1 MTRTGRCRASRD
13 SARSLV
19 TRSATTTAPAVV
31 QNSRRSAALAIF
43 FFRFALDAQPGV
55 RQRVESLEADLVA
68 ALLALAEFL
77 RRLKQPP
84 QRLVHVP
91 EVAPLLRGEQE
102 RLLALHGVG
111 ALIGHM
117 KRVARE
123 VPIGRLQARVEG
135 LVVVAELL
143 HHPGALL
150 VEALLEVG
158 QLFLIQA
165 ALGRLGFGFGL
176 GFRRHYR
183 VPPFRPSCRRSAIV
197 TRRASMSTSR
207 VTSASSS
214 TVPSTSL
221 RASVSPSTNPWN
233 ADTAATISGAPATLS
248 SMRVVYSY
256 PASLRRRWTRFT
268 SSRARPSWIRSSVSR
283 GSTAATYECLQL
295 FRGELGHCGGG
306 PGRVLPVTLAQAAVF
321 RFPLQPHQFVV
332 RARHFDRLGVHFSGQ
347 DI

>member
-31 QNSRRSAALAIF
+31 QNSRRSAAFPIF
-43 FFRFALDAQPGV
+43 FLRFALDAQSGV
-55 RQRVESLEADLVA
+55 RQRVQSLEADLVA

-77 RRLKQPP
+77 RPLKQPP

-135 LVVVAELL
+135 LVVIAELL
-143 HHPGALL
+143 HHPG
-150 VEALLEVG
+150 ALLEVG

-283 GSTAATYECLQL
+283 GSTAATYEPSACTAQSLTTSRVTSTSSGRNSKSPDRTGSPRSSASSCSAVSWDTAAAA
-295 FRGELGHCGGG
+295 RG
-306 PGRVLPVTLAQAAVF
+306 VS
-321 RFPLQPHQFVV
+321 FP
-332 RARHFDRLGVHFSGQ
+332 
-347 DI
+347 

>member
-31 QNSRRSAALAIF
+31 QNSRRSAAFSIF
-43 FFRFALDAQPGV
+43 FLRFALDAQAGV
-55 RQRVESLEADLVA
+55 
-68 ALLALAEFL
+68 
-77 RRLKQPP
+77 P

-111 ALIGHM
+111 TLIGHM
-117 KRVARE
+117 ERVARE

-150 VEALLEVG
+150 VEALLQVG
-158 QLFLIQA
+158 QLFLVQA

-207 VTSASSS
+207 VTSASSN
-214 TVPSTSL
+214 TAPSTSL
-221 RASVSPSTNPWN
+221 RASVSPSTNP
-233 ADTAATISGAPATLS
+233 
-248 SMRVVYSY
+248 
-256 PASLRRRWTRFT
+256 
-268 SSRARPSWIRSSVSR
+268 
-283 GSTAATYECLQL
+283 
-295 FRGELGHCGGG
+295 
-306 PGRVLPVTLAQAAVF
+306 
-321 RFPLQPHQFVV
+321 
-332 RARHFDRLGVHFSGQ
+332 
-347 DI
+347 